1 MNVAGGPLAGNEV
14 VGAKRWLDEMGYARF
29 TAVVMG
35 PLIRATLGHALT
47 HMPYAPDSTHVHLIP
62 AMELA
67 FERVKQSEVVDPE
80 YDQTTDQLTKF
91 GNHSNRRHADRVAMR
106 NAAKNGVSEEDIDF
120 YFGWDLRKMA
130 ESMRRHYAG
139 LDRVLR
145 LSLSRVT
152 AEM

>member
-1 MNVAGGPLAGNEV
+1 
-14 VGAKRWLDEMGYARF
+14 
-29 TAVVMG
+29 MG
-35 PLIRATLGHALT
+35 PLIRATLGHSIT
-47 HMPYAPDSTHVHLIP
+47 HMPYSPDSTHVHLVP

-67 FERVKQSEVVDPE
+67 FKRVNESTVVDVE
-80 YDQTTDQLTKF
+80 YDQSTDPVPRF

-106 NAAKNGVSEEDIDF
+106 NAVKNGVSEEAIDF
-120 YFGWDLRKMA
+120 YFGWGLRKMA

-152 AEM
+152 AWM